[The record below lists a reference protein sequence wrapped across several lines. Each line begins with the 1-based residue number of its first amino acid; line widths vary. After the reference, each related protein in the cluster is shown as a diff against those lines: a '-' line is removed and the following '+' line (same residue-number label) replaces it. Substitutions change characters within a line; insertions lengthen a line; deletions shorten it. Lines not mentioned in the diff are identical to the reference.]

1 MKRNQI
7 RFITELR
14 VCVQILV
21 QTFLPGQEKGSHR
34 TLVSDP
40 NMMKFGCP
48 PPPVWL
54 RIAYISY
61 VSLVL

>member
-48 PPPVWL
+48 PP
-54 RIAYISY
+54 
-61 VSLVL
+61 SLCG